1 MAVSLA
7 SMSQERRR
15 PRPEPEPR
23 ASGVNSVLS
32 VAVAVLAVLLGFFVL
47 RDLRNDPSSTATDAE
62 TSEEVAT
69 ETTLEIIPVETTAP
83 PVVLTAFKVQV
94 ANASGVSGSAGL
106 LTTELQGK
114 GYIVQPAINKS
125 EITPRQTTTVVYYL
139 LGSEAP
145 AAQVARELGGVA
157 TSPMPTPIPTETGSL
172 GEASVLILLGTD
184 LAGKPL
190 AILSSGAASSAI
202 VVSTTTT
209 IG

>member
-1 MAVSLA
+1 M
-7 SMSQERRR
+7 
-15 PRPEPEPR
+15 
-23 ASGVNSVLS
+23 
-32 VAVAVLAVLLGFFVL
+32 AVLLGFFVL

-69 ETTLEIIPVETTAP
+69 ETTLEIIPVETTSP

-114 GYIVQPAINKS
+114 GYIVQPGINKS

-184 LAGKPL
+184 IAGKPL
-190 AILSSGAASSAI
+190 GILSSGAASSAI
-202 VVSTTTT
+202 VVTTTTT